1 MKINCLVSSL
11 SVRNR
16 IVVLAIIPLLGFL
29 ATGIVATLG
38 ETQVE
43 RTLGSVKRATALADV
58 AQYFKSALM
67 GMRIRARDFG
77 TAPSHQLAKD
87 FATSHTAALAS
98 LNRIERMLDP
108 GDRSRLIPLRSRLE
122 IGRAH
127 V

>member
-1 MKINCLVSSL
+1 MPQTTGSPTGGLGDGRDLISMKINCLVSSL

-58 AQYFKSALM
+58 A
-67 GMRIRARDFG
+67 
-77 TAPSHQLAKD
+77 
-87 FATSHTAALAS
+87 
-98 LNRIERMLDP
+98 
-108 GDRSRLIPLRSRLE
+108 
-122 IGRAH
+122 
-127 V
+127 